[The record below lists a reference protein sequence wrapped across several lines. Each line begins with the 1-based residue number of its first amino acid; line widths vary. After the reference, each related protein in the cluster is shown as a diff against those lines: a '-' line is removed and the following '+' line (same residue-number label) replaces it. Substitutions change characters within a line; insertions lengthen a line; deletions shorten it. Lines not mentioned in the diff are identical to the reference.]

1 MGYLSV
7 EIRNNWHYIGVNDRE
22 TRLFENMWPLEN
34 GVSYNSY
41 LYTGEK
47 TALLDTVKINKS
59 GNFIEKLESTL
70 GGRPLDYL
78 IVHHMEPDH
87 SGSITS
93 VLDIYPDV
101 KLVGNKKTKEFIE
114 NYYALEGYGE
124 FSYEKN
130 FVEVG
135 DGDKLDLGDTE
146 LTFYMTPMVHWP
158 ESMVS
163 FEESTGTLFSQDA
176 FGAFGSLSG
185 AIFDDEINWEFY
197 LDDTVR
203 YYTNIIGKF
212 SAQVKGALKKLAPLD
227 IKMICPVHGP
237 VWRTNPNRIV
247 KLYNQLAN
255 QETEEGVVIVYGSMY
270 GNTEKMAETVAR
282 ALAVRGIKNVKIYDV
297 SKTHLS
303 YLLSDIWRYQGIILG
318 SCTYNNALFPLMN
331 TLVTTLEN
339 QKMTNHTLGV
349 FGSYS
354 WGGGALKKL
363 KEFAEKSGYDLVET
377 TVESKGSPTEEE
389 FRLCAEIGYEM
400 ADKIMEKRAAELT
413 SFLNI

>member
-1 MGYLSV
+1 MEYLSV
-7 EIRNNWHYIGVNDRE
+7 EIDKNWHYIGVNDRD

-59 GNFIEKLESTL
+59 GLFVEKLEAAL
-70 GGRPLDYL
+70 KGRPIDYL

-93 VLDIYPDV
+93 VLDLYPDI
-101 KLVGNKKTKEFIE
+101 KLVGNKKTREFLE
-114 NYYALEGYGE
+114 NYYQLEGYNG

-135 DGDKLDLGDTE
+135 DGDKLSLGDTE
-146 LTFYMTPMVHWP
+146 LTFYLTPMVHWP

-163 FEESTGTLFSQDA
+163 FEESTGRLFSQDA

-197 LDDTVR
+197 LDDTIR

-212 SAQVKGALKKLAPLD
+212 STLVKNALKKLSPLD

-237 VWRTNPNRIV
+237 VWRTNPSRIFDLYQ
-247 KLYNQLAN
+247 KLSDQK
-255 QETEEGVVIVYGSMY
+255 TEEGVAIIYGSMY
-270 GNTEKMAETVAR
+270 GNTEKMAETIAR
-282 ALAVRGIKNVKIYDV
+282 TLAVRGIKNVRIFDV

-303 YLLSDIWRYQGIILG
+303 YLLADMWRYEGLVLG
-318 SCTYNNALFPLMN
+318 SCTYNNALFPPMENLVR
-331 TLVTTLEN
+331 TLVN
-339 QKMTNHTLGV
+339 QKMKNHTLGV

-354 WGGGALKKL
+354 WGGGALKEL
-363 KEFAEKSGYDLVET
+363 QEFANKSGYDLVES
-377 TVESKGSPTEEE
+377 TVEVKGTPNKEDFEKGVD
-389 FRLCAEIGYEM
+389 LGNEM
-400 ADKIMEKRAAELT
+400 ADKIIAKRSQDYYVE
-413 SFLNI
+413 F

>member
-7 EIRNNWHYIGVNDRE
+7 KISKNWHYIGVNDRE
-22 TRLFENMWPLEN
+22 TRLFENIWPLEN

-59 GNFIEKLESTL
+59 GNFVEKLQTTL
-70 GGRPLDYL
+70 GDRPLDYL

-87 SGSITS
+87 SGSITT
-93 VLDIYPDV
+93 VLDIYPDI
-101 KLVGNKKTKEFIE
+101 KLVGNKKTREFIE
-114 NYYALEGYGE
+114 NFYSLEGYNG

-146 LTFYMTPMVHWP
+146 LTFYLTPMVHWP

-163 FEESTGTLFSQDA
+163 YEESTATLFSQDA

-212 SAQVKGALKKLAPLD
+212 SQMVGNALKKLAPLE
-227 IKMICPVHGP
+227 IKMVCPVHGP
-237 VWRTNPNRIV
+237 VWRSNPKRIIN
-247 KLYNQLAN
+247 LYNQLAN

-282 ALAVRGIKNVKIYDV
+282 TLAERGIRNVKIYDV

-303 YLLSDIWRYQGIILG
+303 YLLADLWRYEGVVLG
-318 SCTYNNALFPLMN
+318 SCTYNNALFPPMAN
-331 TLVTTLEN
+331 LVTTLKN
-339 QKMTNHTLGV
+339 QKMKNHTLAV

-354 WGGGALKKL
+354 WGGGALKEL
-363 KEFAEKSGYDLVET
+363 KAFAEESGYDLVEAT
-377 TVESKGSPTEEE
+377 ADAKGAPKEKD
-389 FRLCAEIGYEM
+389 FADCVKIGNEM
-400 ADKIMEKRAAELT
+400 ADKIMEKRVGELT
-413 SFLNI
+413 SLLNL

>member
-1 MGYLSV
+1 MEYLSV
-7 EIRNNWHYIGVNDRE
+7 EIDKNWHYIGVNDRD

-34 GVSYNSY
+34 GVAYNSY

-59 GNFIEKLESTL
+59 GLFVEKLEAAL
-70 GGRPLDYL
+70 KGRPIDYL

-93 VLDIYPDV
+93 VLDLYPDI
-101 KLVGNKKTKEFIE
+101 KLVGNKKTREFLE
-114 NYYALEGYGE
+114 NYYQLEGYNG

-135 DGDKLDLGDTE
+135 DGDKLSLGDTE
-146 LTFYMTPMVHWP
+146 LTFYLTPMVHWP

-163 FEESTGTLFSQDA
+163 FEESTGRLFSQDA

-197 LDDTVR
+197 LDDTIR

-212 SAQVKGALKKLAPLD
+212 STLVKNALKKLSPLD

-237 VWRTNPNRIV
+237 VWRTNPSRIFDLYQ
-247 KLYNQLAN
+247 KLSDQK
-255 QETEEGVVIVYGSMY
+255 TEEGVAIIYGSMY
-270 GNTEKMAETVAR
+270 GNTEKMAETIAR
-282 ALAVRGIKNVKIYDV
+282 ILAVRGIKNVRIFDV

-303 YLLSDIWRYQGIILG
+303 YLLADMWRYEGLILG
-318 SCTYNNALFPLMN
+318 SCTYNNGLFPPMENLVR
-331 TLVTTLEN
+331 TLVN
-339 QKMTNHTLGV
+339 QKMKNHTLGV

-354 WGGGALKKL
+354 WGGGALKGL
-363 KEFAEKSGYDLVET
+363 QEFADKSGYDLVES
-377 TVESKGSPTEEE
+377 TVEVKGTPNKEDFEKG
-389 FRLCAEIGYEM
+389 LALGNEM
-400 ADKIMEKRAAELT
+400 ADKIIAKRSKDYYVE
-413 SFLNI
+413 F

>member
-1 MGYLSV
+1 MEYLSV
-7 EIRNNWHYIGVNDRE
+7 EIDKNWHYIGVNDRD

-34 GVSYNSY
+34 GVAYNSY

-59 GNFIEKLESTL
+59 GLFVEKLEAAL
-70 GGRPLDYL
+70 KGRPIDYL

-93 VLDIYPDV
+93 VLDLYPDI
-101 KLVGNKKTKEFIE
+101 KLVGNKKTREFLE
-114 NYYALEGYGE
+114 NYYQLEGYNG

-135 DGDKLDLGDTE
+135 DGDKLSLGDTE
-146 LTFYMTPMVHWP
+146 LTFYLTPMVHWP

-163 FEESTGTLFSQDA
+163 FEESTGRLFSQDA

-185 AIFDDEINWEFY
+185 AIFDDEINWEFH
-197 LDDTVR
+197 LDDTIR

-212 SAQVKGALKKLAPLD
+212 STLVKNALKKLSPLD

-237 VWRTNPNRIV
+237 VWRTNPSRIFDLYQ
-247 KLYNQLAN
+247 KLSDQK
-255 QETEEGVVIVYGSMY
+255 TEEGVAIIYGSMY
-270 GNTEKMAETVAR
+270 GNTEKMAETIAR
-282 ALAVRGIKNVKIYDV
+282 ILAVRGIKNVRIFDV

-303 YLLSDIWRYQGIILG
+303 YLLADMWRYEGLILG
-318 SCTYNNALFPLMN
+318 SCTYNNGLFPPMENLVR
-331 TLVTTLEN
+331 TLVN
-339 QKMTNHTLGV
+339 QKMKNHTLGV

-354 WGGGALKKL
+354 WGGGALKGL
-363 KEFAEKSGYDLVET
+363 QEFADKSGYDLVES
-377 TVESKGSPTEEE
+377 TVEVKGTPNKEDFEKG
-389 FRLCAEIGYEM
+389 LALGNEM
-400 ADKIMEKRAAELT
+400 ADKIIAKRSKDYYVE
-413 SFLNI
+413 F

>member
-1 MGYLSV
+1 MEYLSV
-7 EIRNNWHYIGVNDRE
+7 EIDKNWHYIGVNDRD

-34 GVSYNSY
+34 GVAYNSY

-59 GNFIEKLESTL
+59 GLFVEKLEAAL
-70 GGRPLDYL
+70 KGRPIDYL

-93 VLDIYPDV
+93 VLDLYPDI
-101 KLVGNKKTKEFIE
+101 KLVGNKKTREFLE
-114 NYYALEGYGE
+114 NYFQLEGYND

-130 FVEVG
+130 FVEVK
-135 DGDKLDLGDTE
+135 DGDKLSLGDTE

-163 FEESTGTLFSQDA
+163 FEESTGRLFSQDA

-197 LDDTVR
+197 LDDTIR

-212 SAQVKGALKKLAPLD
+212 STLVKNALKKLSPLD

-237 VWRTNPNRIV
+237 VWRTNPSRIFDLYQ
-247 KLYNQLAN
+247 KLSDKK
-255 QETEEGVVIVYGSMY
+255 TEEGVAIIYGSMY
-270 GNTEKMAETVAR
+270 GNTEKMAETIAR
-282 ALAVRGIKNVKIYDV
+282 TLAVRGVKNVRIFDV

-303 YLLSDIWRYQGIILG
+303 YLLADMWRYEGLVLG
-318 SCTYNNALFPLMN
+318 SCTYNNGLFPPMENLVR
-331 TLVTTLEN
+331 TLVN
-339 QKMTNHTLGV
+339 QKMKNHTLGV

-354 WGGGALKKL
+354 WGGGALKEL
-363 KEFAEKSGYDLVET
+363 QEFANKSGYDLVES
-377 TVESKGSPTEEE
+377 TVEVKGTPNKEDFEKCVA
-389 FRLCAEIGYEM
+389 LGNEM
-400 ADKIMEKRAAELT
+400 ADKIIAKRAQDYYVE
-413 SFLNI
+413 F